1 MSVASASPVAITVL
15 CLTERSFRYTPRRS
29 DPAVLVHD
37 QLLQL
42 PDVVDTGELMN
53 TGYVPFNQY
62 PVYIGL
68 DGIGT
73 TYFDYA

>member
-1 MSVASASPVAITVL
+1 
-15 CLTERSFRYTPRRS
+15 
-29 DPAVLVHD
+29 
-37 QLLQL
+37 
-42 PDVVDTGELMN
+42 VVDTGELMN